1 MVKPIPEQ
9 VQWIIICLSTAMSWE
24 DIAMYTGVSERKI
37 NDVLSTFNK
46 EGTVKVHTRQKRSTY
61 SSLCDA
67 NIQVSSCYLCTQQLS
82 QASET
87 APLLDFGG
95 ITRFIP

>member
-1 MVKPIPEQ
+1 MVKPIFEE
-9 VQWIIICLSTAMSWE
+9 VQWIILRLSTAMSRE
-24 DIAMYTGVSERKI
+24 DIAMYTDVSERKI

-46 EGTVKVHTRQKRSTY
+46 EGTVKVYTRPKRSTY
-61 SSLCDA
+61 SLCDDD
-67 NIQVSSCYLCTQQLS
+67 IQVSSCYLCTQQLS

-95 ITRFIP
+95 IARFIP